1 MPYHAVFSPD
11 FEKTLR
17 RLKKR
22 DRALFERLGKKIEEV
37 VEEPEVYK
45 PLRHQFKGLLRVHVG
60 PFVLIFE
67 VKGDAVQF
75 LVLVHHDKAYG
86 R

>member
-1 MPYHAVFSPD
+1 MPYHAVLSPD
-11 FEKTLR
+11 CEKALR
-17 RLKKR
+17 KLKKR
-22 DRALFERLGKKIEEV
+22 DRAMFQRVGRKIEEV
-37 VEEPEVYK
+37 LEDPEVYK